1 VLDTQKRVPSFVEG
15 SGKKIVNAPDLHS
28 FRRLITAVSPLMS
41 AFRLLFLFVWLLFLN
56 GCVDLTDLTGKSA
69 AQLTPVGSTQESR
82 FLRQG
87 HVYCI
92 LGWLGIWSRGMDVI
106 ARRVESELGV
116 HANSLGNSEWSK
128 LASFVRSEHKAG
140 RWSGPLVLVG
150 HSIGADDQI
159 RVAKRLN
166 EWELPVDLLVLIDPT
181 VPGTIPPNVRHCV
194 NIFKSHPGL
203 DTVPA
208 FRGVRV
214 RAADPAQTLL
224 ENINLRTTPVGFDTR
239 PINHFNIAKIKGVQD
254 MVLAEIAKACP
265 RKTR

>member
-1 VLDTQKRVPSFVEG
+1 MCLARLPFVFA
-15 SGKKIVNAPDLHS
+15 S
-28 FRRLITAVSPLMS
+28 
-41 AFRLLFLFVWLLFLN
+41 LFFLS
-56 GCVDLTDLTGKSA
+56 GCVDLTDITGRSA
-69 AQLTPVGSTQESR
+69 AQLTPIRSPQESR
-82 FLRQG
+82 FDREG

-106 ARRVESELGV
+106 ARRVESELSV
-116 HANSLGNSEWSK
+116 HANSLGNQEWNN
-128 LASFVRSEHKAG
+128 LASFVRTEHQAG

-166 EWELPVDLLVLIDPT
+166 QWDLPVDLLILIDPT

-194 NIFKSHPGL
+194 NLFKSHPGL

-214 RAADPAQTLL
+214 HAADPARTLL
-224 ENINLRTTPVGFDTR
+224 ENINLRTAKVEFDTR
-239 PINHFNIAKIKGVQD
+239 VINHFNIAKIKGVQD
-254 MVLAEIAKACP
+254 MVLAEIAKTCP

>member
-1 VLDTQKRVPSFVEG
+1 MFL
-15 SGKKIVNAPDLHS
+15 
-28 FRRLITAVSPLMS
+28 
-41 AFRLLFLFVWLLFLN
+41 FRLLLVFASLFFLN
-56 GCVDLTDLTGKSA
+56 SCVDLTDLTGRSA
-69 AQLTPVGSTQESR
+69 AQLRPIQPARESA
-82 FLRQG
+82 FVRQG

-106 ARRVESELGV
+106 AQRVDSELSV
-116 HANSLGNSEWSK
+116 HANSLGNSEWTT
-128 LASFVRSEHKAG
+128 LASFVKREHDAG
-140 RWSGPLVLVG
+140 RWSGPLILVG

-166 EWELPVDLLVLIDPT
+166 EWDVPVDLLILIDPT

-194 NIFKSHPGL
+194 NIYKSHPGL
-203 DTVPA
+203 DTIPA

-214 RAADPAQTLL
+214 RSADAERTLT
-224 ENINLRTTPVGFDTR
+224 ENINLRTTRVGFDTR

-265 RKTR
+265 RKNG